1 MQAALATGIGCSGL
15 QAHVRRLISI
25 RPSFTDMH
33 STLASNAIVVVLAT
47 TVAYAERDSHNGTL
61 FTLVG
66 PIPSGLPTPQAPS
79 IDPARFQVHK

>member
-1 MQAALATGIGCSGL
+1 
-15 QAHVRRLISI
+15 
-25 RPSFTDMH
+25 MH

-79 IDPARFQVHK
+79 IDPARFQVSNTIIDECPFNQFDRHRISGLEPWWLR